1 MRIVDFLRDRFR
13 FRLTHSSKFPKG
25 DLVSFFMNI
34 RKRGFEPACIVDIG
48 ANCGKW
54 TRKAL
59 RVFPQAEYFLVE
71 PQIEMAPHLDSL
83 CVWHQNVQW
92 LNAGV
97 GDHCGELPF
106 TVVPD
111 TVSSSFTFSAADA
124 AASGYQQRRIPLV
137 TLNHIVDNHIGGL
150 IPDLVKIDAEGFE
163 SRIMSAA
170 SRLMGKTELFL
181 LEAPLIDPPNAE
193 WSSLL
198 DLLSMMKEMHY
209 EVYDFTSFQRRP
221 YDGAVG
227 LCEIAFVR
235 QGGLL
240 RKYAG
245 WVAPQAKAA

>member
-1 MRIVDFLRDRFR
+1 MRIFDTLRNRFR

-25 DLVSFFMNI
+25 DLVSFFLNI
-34 RKRGFEPACIVDIG
+34 QKRGFEPACIVDIG

-54 TRKAL
+54 TSKAM
-59 RVFPQAEYFLVE
+59 RVFPQADYFLVE
-71 PQIEMAPHLDSL
+71 PQLEMAPELERL
-83 CVWHQNVQW
+83 CFHHRNVQW

-111 TVSSSFTFSAADA
+111 TVSSSFTFSANDA
-124 AASGYQQRRIPLV
+124 AASGYQQRSIPLV
-137 TLNHIVDNHIGGL
+137 TLDDIVDNHIGM

-170 SRLMGKTELFL
+170 SKLIGKTELFL

-198 DLLSMMKEMHY
+198 ELMQMMKQLDY

-245 WVAPQAKAA
+245 WVAPSSQAA